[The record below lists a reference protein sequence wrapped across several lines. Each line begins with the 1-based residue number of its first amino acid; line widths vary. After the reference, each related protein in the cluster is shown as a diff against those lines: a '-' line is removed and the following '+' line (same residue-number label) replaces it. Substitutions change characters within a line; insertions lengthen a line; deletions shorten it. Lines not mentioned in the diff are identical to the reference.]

1 MWIIQILLRQIILF
15 WIHIIAFN
23 FLFFILILDWF
34 LKRIQILEIINFT
47 VSRSV
52 LIFYGFNY
60 NSCIFFIFSLVFI
73 IFHNLVFQR
82 ELLIWCFNSWKWNRS
97 PSTFT
102 SNDQIFLDSF
112 LSFLFFLLISIF
124 LDLLPIIEFLLLFNL
139 IFILIFIRVL
149 FRCCICVQLSKR
161 ISYPFR
167 QIIFIF
173 IILLFLFTV
182 FLLCAFDIVLNGL
195 LTWILF
201 DNVCVCLFWLLF
213 VIVDYVTLGPSVE
226 IVDYVEHIFLDFLVW
241 LVFFVIFYW
250 LFYEPFIVY
259 WDFLSKCVFI
269 FIFPISL
276 IKKSKFLI
284 ILFRFFRINI
294 LFLLKYIIIF

>member
-1 MWIIQILLRQIILF
+1 MWIIQILLRHIILF
-15 WIHIIAFN
+15 WINIAFN

-47 VSRSV
+47 ISRSV
-52 LIFYGFNY
+52 LIFNWFNY
-60 NSCIFFIFSLVFI
+60 NSCILFIFSLVFI
-73 IFHNLVFQR
+73 FFHNLVFQL
-82 ELLIWCFNSWKWNRS
+82 ELLIWCFDSWKWNRS

-139 IFILIFIRVL
+139 IFILIFIRAL
-149 FRCCICVQLSKR
+149 FRSCICVQLSKR

-195 LTWILF
+195 HTWILF
-201 DNVCVCLFWLLF
+201 DNFGVCLFWLLF

-259 WDFLSKCVFI
+259 RDFLSKCVFI